1 LPSPE
6 VQAPRPPISGIVWD
20 IVLNA
25 TIPFAV
31 YKLSKHYISPSELI
45 ALIMATTFPLGKSLY
60 DLVGRA
66 QLDPVAILVLL
77 GIVTSGLALL
87 LGGSPRLL
95 LVRESLFTGA
105 LGLACFASLL
115 LPRPMMFY
123 FGRYFIAKSEPQVL
137 ARFDS
142 SWQLPSVRFSHRLIT
157 IVWGTV
163 FLAELILRIVLIY
176 KTSSATV
183 LIASPIL
190 LGTLTIAT
198 IMWTFRYAHR
208 MRLRAIAQMRQT
220 AGVDVGSFNPQV

>member
-1 LPSPE
+1 VPVPE
-6 VQAPRPPISGIVWD
+6 VQSPRPPIAPIVWD

-25 TIPFAV
+25 TIPFAL
-31 YKLSKHYISPSELI
+31 YTLSKHYISPSELI
-45 ALIMATTFPLGKSLY
+45 ALIVATTFPLGKSLY
-60 DLVGRA
+60 DLLRQA

-77 GIVTSGLALL
+77 GIATSGLAML
-87 LGGSPRLL
+87 LGGSPKLL

-123 FGRYFIAKSEPQVL
+123 FGRYFIARSEPQVL

-157 IVWGTV
+157 IVWGSV
-163 FLAELILRIVLIY
+163 FLTELLVRIILIY

-190 LGTLTIAT
+190 LGSLTITT
-198 IMWTFRYAHR
+198 IIWTFRYAR
-208 MRLRAIAQMRQT
+208 QIRFRAIAEMRQA
-220 AGVDVGSFNPQV
+220 AGADVSSVDQ

>member
-1 LPSPE
+1 VYPE
-6 VQAPRPPISGIVWD
+6 VQAPRPPISSIVWD

-25 TIPFAV
+25 TIPFVV

-45 ALIMATTFPLGKSLY
+45 ALILATTFPLGKSLY
-60 DLVGRA
+60 DLTRRA

-77 GIVTSGLALL
+77 GIVTSGVAML

-105 LGLACFASLL
+105 LGLACFVSLL

-123 FGRYFIAKSEPQVL
+123 FGRHFIARSEPQVL

-157 IVWGTV
+157 IVWGSV
-163 FLAELILRIVLIY
+163 FLTELLVRIILVY

-183 LIASPIL
+183 LVASPIL
-190 LGTLTIAT
+190 LGSLTIAT
-198 IMWTFRYAHR
+198 LIWTFRYAHQI
-208 MRLRAIAQMRQT
+208 RLRAIAQMRPT
-220 AGVDVGSFNPQV
+220 AGVAASSVDQ